1 MLQGT
6 GKEVEASK
14 KTHDAPDAAYDAW
27 AYTGSN
33 ALAEHSAHPD
43 GPAILPAGD

>member
-6 GKEVEASK
+6 GKEAEASS
-14 KTHDAPDAAYDAW
+14 KTHVALDGAYDAW

-33 ALAEHSAHPD
+33 AEHSAHPD
-43 GPAILPAGD
+43 GPAILPAGN